1 MQRSKDLQDLKELV
15 FILNRYKVR
24 QIEVITNAPGTGSKS
39 SRYRKFYEALLTEQW
54 QSEEDAAAWLGYCAS
69 DKQYKRFRNEFKKR
83 LYNTT
88 LFIDTNQPEFS
99 DPQRAYYRSWQEV
112 AVLKTLVGRGTTIN
126 ATAMAR
132 QLLEVAQKY
141 EITEIALE
149 CARHLRQYYA
159 VKDGTEVMF
168 QHYSDLVR
176 NYMEIYQAEL
186 MAGDYYEQIII
197 SYTRSKAGRR
207 ENGLLANKYLAQL
220 TPYLARYESHNLV
233 VYSSMIAIFE
243 RMCVF
248 DWAGT
253 IELCQSALDKL
264 NNRPSVS
271 PNVISSFLHQ
281 ITVCHT
287 MLGQYRQAHERAVE
301 SLGKATEGS
310 HNWFKS
316 LEVLLANAMHAG
328 DYALAWQTYRT
339 ATGHVQFQRLS
350 DPVRE
355 PWNLY
360 RAYLGLAI
368 KLRLLDVSPR
378 EKGDLARFRLARF
391 LNEVPIFSRDKR
403 GMNIPVLIAQ
413 VLFLLIEKR
422 FDEVEERLE
431 GLRKYKSRH
440 FSEDG
445 DHFRTDCFFRL
456 LYLLLK
462 CDFQPVKMEAK
473 AAPLLTQMTKVGINL
488 ADQTHEL
495 EIIPY
500 EKQWEWV
507 LLALQPQKT
516 IAPSSPVSLAVPSRN
531 Q

>member
-15 FILNRYKVR
+15 YILNRYKVR
-24 QIEVITNAPGTGSKS
+24 HIEVITNTPGAGVQS
-39 SRYRKFYEALLTEQW
+39 SRYRKFYDALLSQGWE
-54 QSEEDAAAWLGYCAS
+54 SEEEAAAWLGYSAS

-99 DPQRAYYRSWQEV
+99 DPQRAYYHCWQEV

-126 ATAMAR
+126 AMTLAR

-159 VKDGTEVMF
+159 VKDGNDAIF
-168 QHYSDLVR
+168 QQYSKLTTY
-176 NYMEIYQAEL
+176 YMDIYQAEL
-186 MAGDYYEQIII
+186 LASDCYEQIII
-197 SYTRSKAGRR
+197 MYTRSKAGRR
-207 ENGLLANKYLAQL
+207 ENGLLAKSYLQK
-220 TPYLARYESHNLV
+220 LAPFLERYESHNLV
-233 VYSSMIAIFE
+233 VYSSMIGIFE

-253 IELCQSALDKL
+253 IELCKSALAKL
-264 NNRPSVS
+264 SNRPSIS
-271 PNVISSFLHQ
+271 PNVMSSFLHQ
-281 ITVCHT
+281 MTVCHT
-287 MLGQYRQAHERAVE
+287 MLGQYQQAHDTAME
-301 SLGKATEGS
+301 SLGKAIEGS
-310 HNWFKS
+310 HNWYKS
-316 LEVLLANAMHAG
+316 LEVLLANALHAG

-339 ATGHVQFQRLS
+339 AAGHAQFQRLS

-360 RAYLGLAI
+360 RAYLALAI
-368 KLRLLDVSPR
+368 KLHLLEVSPR
-378 EKGDLARFRLARF
+378 EKGDLARFRLGRF

-413 VLFLLIEKR
+413 VLFLLLERR

-445 DHFRTDCFFRL
+445 EHFRTDCFFRL

-462 CDFQPVKMEAK
+462 CDFQAPKMKAK
-473 AAPLLTQMTKVGINL
+473 ATPLLAQMAKVGINL

-507 LLALQPQKT
+507 MLALQPAKLTAQP
-516 IAPSSPVSLAVPSRN
+516 APKSLAAPFRN
-531 Q
+531 R